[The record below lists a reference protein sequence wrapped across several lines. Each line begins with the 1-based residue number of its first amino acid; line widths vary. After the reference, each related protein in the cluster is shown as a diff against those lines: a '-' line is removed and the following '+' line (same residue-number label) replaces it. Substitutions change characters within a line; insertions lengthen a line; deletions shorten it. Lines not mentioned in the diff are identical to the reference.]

1 MAKEI
6 KPIGSTDISAMGAV
20 VENLMTDLR
29 QIIDEARIHVAS
41 TANYELTMMYWH
53 IGERI
58 NRDVLGNE
66 RATYGKQII
75 ATVSRQLQA
84 WYGSKGFEERTIRRM
99 VQFAQEFPDWQIVSP
114 LVSKLSWT
122 HFLTKIVPQ
131 VATQLQA
138 LYGSKGFEIR
148 NVRRMMQFAQ
158 QIKEEKIVSQLA
170 TKLSW
175 SHFIEVLSLKD
186 ELQKEFYL
194 TLAANE
200 LWGRNRLRKEIDG
213 MLYER
218 TALSSKPEEVVKQEL
233 ANVRDNKV
241 VSPDVVFKSPYF
253 LEFTGLNGMYSEKD
267 LEDSLVAHLEQF
279 ILELGNGFCFVERQ
293 KRMIIDGEDFY
304 LDLLF
309 YHRKL
314 HRLIAIDLKLGRFKA
329 QYKGQMELY
338 LRWLEQNEMEPGE
351 ETPLGLLLCTEGS
364 EEQIE
369 LLQLDKS
376 GIKVAQYMTELPPR
390 NILVQQIQKSL
401 EAAKAKWGCE
411 GKEDEE

>member
-1 MAKEI
+1 M
-6 KPIGSTDISAMGAV
+6 
-20 VENLMTDLR
+20 
-29 QIIDEARIHVAS
+29 
-41 TANYELTMMYWH
+41 
-53 IGERI
+53 
-58 NRDVLGNE
+58 
-66 RATYGKQII
+66 
-75 ATVSRQLQA
+75 
-84 WYGSKGFEERTIRRM
+84 
-99 VQFAQEFPDWQIVSP
+99 
-114 LVSKLSWT
+114 
-122 HFLTKIVPQ
+122 
-131 VATQLQA
+131 
-138 LYGSKGFEIR
+138 
-148 NVRRMMQFAQ
+148 
-158 QIKEEKIVSQLA
+158 
-170 TKLSW
+170 
-175 SHFIEVLSLKD
+175 KD
-186 ELQKEFYL
+186 ELQRDYYF
-194 TLAANE
+194 TLASV
-200 LWGRNRLRKEIDG
+200 NRWSVRQLRKEIDG

-218 TALSSKPEEVVKQEL
+218 TALASKPEDVVKQEL
-233 ANVRDNKV
+233 ANVRDNKL

-279 ILELGNGFCFVERQ
+279 ILELGNGFCFTERQ

-390 NILVQQIQKSL
+390 DLLVQQIQKSL
-401 EAAKAKWGCE
+401 EVAKAKWGNE
-411 GKEDEE
+411 IKEDEV

>member
-1 MAKEI
+1 MANEI
-6 KPIGSTDISAMGAV
+6 KPIASTDILQTDV
-20 VENLMTDLR
+20 VVGNLMSDLR

-66 RATYGKQII
+66 RAEYGKQI
-75 ATVSRQLQA
+75 VS
-84 WYGSKGFEERTIRRM
+84 
-99 VQFAQEFPDWQIVSP
+99 
-114 LVSKLSWT
+114 
-122 HFLTKIVPQ
+122 Q

-175 SHFIEVLSLKD
+175 SHFIEVLPLKD
-186 ELQKEFYL
+186 ELQREFYL

-200 LWGRNRLRKEIDG
+200 LWGRNRLRKEIDA

-218 TALSSKPEEVVKQEL
+218 TALASKPEEVVKQEL
-233 ANVRDNKV
+233 ANVRDNKH

-253 LEFTGLNGMYSEKD
+253 LEFTGLKGMYSEKD

-279 ILELGNGFCFVERQ
+279 ILELGNGFCFAERQ
-293 KRMIIDGEDFY
+293 KRMIIDSEDFY

-390 NILVQQIQKSL
+390 DLLVQQIQKSL
-401 EAAKAKWGCE
+401 EVAKAKWGNE
-411 GKEDEE
+411 IKEDEV

>member
-6 KPIGSTDISAMGAV
+6 KPIGSTDISAMGTV
-20 VENLMTDLR
+20 VGNLMTDLR
-29 QIIDEARIHVAS
+29 QIIDEAQIHVAS
-41 TANYELTMMYWH
+41 TANYELTMMYWY

-58 NRDVLGNE
+58 NRVVLGNE
-66 RATYGKQII
+66 RADYGKQ
-75 ATVSRQLQA
+75 
-84 WYGSKGFEERTIRRM
+84 
-99 VQFAQEFPDWQIVSP
+99 
-114 LVSKLSWT
+114 
-122 HFLTKIVPQ
+122 IVPQ

-233 ANVRDNKV
+233 ANVRDNKH
-241 VSPDVVFKSPYF
+241 VSPDVVFRSPYF
-253 LEFTGLNGMYSEKD
+253 LEFTGLKGLYSEKD
-267 LEDSLVAHLEQF
+267 LLQKL
-279 ILELGNGFCFVERQ
+279 NRKMKER
-293 KRMIIDGEDFY
+293 RMRYE
-304 LDLLF
+304 
-309 YHRKL
+309 
-314 HRLIAIDLKLGRFKA
+314 
-329 QYKGQMELY
+329 
-338 LRWLEQNEMEPGE
+338 
-351 ETPLGLLLCTEGS
+351 
-364 EEQIE
+364 
-369 LLQLDKS
+369 
-376 GIKVAQYMTELPPR
+376 
-390 NILVQQIQKSL
+390 
-401 EAAKAKWGCE
+401 
-411 GKEDEE
+411 